1 MDSDEL
7 LDTIRNTSMQMSID
21 FITKDTTSDKTRQFC
36 ELRDRVVNAAWI
48 LY

>member
-21 FITKDTTSDKTRQFC
+21 FITKGTTPDNLVNC
-36 ELRDRVVNAAWI
+36 VIELLI
-48 LY
+48 LHGYFTEN